1 MTVESL
7 TPINAAELLTAV
19 KNSLNISGTQF
30 DTTLQ
35 LYIDEVKEYLK
46 SAGVAYSD
54 ECNVV
59 GSTLAVGCISRG
71 VADLWN
77 YGNGD
82 TKLSEYFYQR
92 ADQLRFV
99 KVSDTPPT
107 PVYTEAKIIVDIT
120 DSVTG
125 ATLPNATFSITG
137 ATKNEDGYYYL
148 EASDTEW
155 SGLATST
162 GYKMQRFSFTVTA
175 ADVATGEKVIPV
187 ALTAN

>member
-7 TPINAAELLTAV
+7 TPISDADLLTAV

-35 LYIDEVKEYLK
+35 LYIDEVKAYLK
-46 SAGVAYSD
+46 SAGVKYSA
-54 ECNVV
+54 ECNVL

-92 ADQLRFV
+92 ADQLRNV
-99 KVSDTPPT
+99 DCVC
-107 PVYTEAKIIVDIT
+107 YTEAKLIIYATDSLTGADIT
-120 DSVTG
+120 VDKVTVSG
-125 ATLPNATFSITG
+125 ATVSN
-137 ATKNEDGYYYL
+137 DGNYYFPVS
-148 EASDTEW
+148 EIEW
-155 SGLATST
+155 AAIIQAT
-162 GYKMQRFSFTVTA
+162 GYTTVRINF
-175 ADVATGEKVIPV
+175 VATEELVKTGEIVLN
-187 ALTAN
+187 AQMEARE